1 MNIFLPWG
9 AMLIIISLYLFRE
22 YNRVRRAKQEDR
34 RERLNER
41 RQKLLDNLLDAKK
54 KNRSATG
61 VDKLCLQDAAGCPM
75 L

>member
-1 MNIFLPWG
+1 MNIYLPWG

-41 RQKLLDNLLDAKK
+41 RQELLDNLLAAKK
-54 KNRSATG
+54 KKA
-61 VDKLCLQDAAGCPM
+61 DPPQE
-75 L
+75 